1 MIIARIRQKSKSILR
16 KCSIENQPNLWTWSG
31 VGGESGM
38 RKRKRKEWSGL
49 EWNWDPMIN
58 VVVLL
63 DMGLLTTTYCL
74 QTRCLSVK
82 VNDCQKH

>member
-1 MIIARIRQKSKSILR
+1 
-16 KCSIENQPNLWTWSG
+16 
-31 VGGESGM
+31 M